1 MLVVNFAQQL
11 FFKEMYL
18 NDFLR
23 FVFALLSF
31 SLYSL
36 FFQQIM
42 IIDTHSHL
50 YMNDYDEDLAAVIDR
65 AKASGVGHI
74 VLAGVDSESLDR
86 MLALEATDPK
96 LFCSS
101 VGLHPTSVK
110 EDYRNELA
118 LVKKHLDSRSFCAI
132 GEAGLDLY
140 HDKTFFKEQ
149 IVAFEQQIE
158 WALEYDLPLILHVR
172 NAFDETY
179 EILQKYSCD
188 KLRGIFHCFGGSIE
202 EAQKIMALENFKVGI
217 NGIVTFKKSILN
229 ETLRHLPLDFVVLET
244 DAPWLAPTP
253 YRGKRN
259 EPAYLQL
266 VVEKLA
272 EIYAVNAQTIENRT
286 TENALKILSLPG

>member
-1 MLVVNFAQQL
+1 
-11 FFKEMYL
+11 
-18 NDFLR
+18 
-23 FVFALLSF
+23 
-31 SLYSL
+31 
-36 FFQQIM
+36 M

-50 YMNDYDEDLAAVIDR
+50 YMNDYDEDLAVVIDR
-65 AKASGVGHI
+65 AKTAGVQHI
-74 VLAGVDSESLDR
+74 VLAGVDSESLNQ
-86 MLALEATDPK
+86 MLALEATDPN

-101 VGLHPTSVK
+101 IGLHPTSVN
-110 EDYRNELA
+110 ENFRDELA
-118 LVKKHLDSRSFCAI
+118 LVKEQLYNRKFCAI
-132 GEAGLDLY
+132 GEAGLDLF

-149 IVAFEQQIE
+149 IIAFEQQIQ

-172 NAFDETY
+172 DAFDETY
-179 EILQKYSCD
+179 EILQKYKCE
-188 KLRGIFHCFGGSIE
+188 KLRGFFHCFGGSTE
-202 EAQKIMALENFKVGI
+202 EAKKIMKLENFKVGI

-272 EIYAVNAQTIENRT
+272 EIYNVSPQTIEDKT
-286 TENALKILSLPG
+286 TENALKVLSLSAQ